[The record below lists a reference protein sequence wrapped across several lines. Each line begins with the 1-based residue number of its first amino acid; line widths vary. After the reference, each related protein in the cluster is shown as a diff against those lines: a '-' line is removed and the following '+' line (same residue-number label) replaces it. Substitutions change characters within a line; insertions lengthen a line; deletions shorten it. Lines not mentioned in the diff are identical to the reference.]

1 MVLEIK
7 GVFFQAIKNVFPN
20 VVDMLDPALGKHFE
34 GDIDA
39 DGWYDA
45 GPYVKT
51 VEFLFGHVS
60 PEAMT
65 FLGNEFVEIMTGQ
78 LDSLGVRTIEDFAG
92 KVSAL
97 YPELIRGR
105 EGEGWEV
112 EEFRPGRIVIKETG
126 FLPYVDFISGVIKR
140 TLEALGGMSVRVTV
154 LDDRAK
160 GAEANRYVAE
170 WLEAETG

>member
-1 MVLEIK
+1 MAREIK
-7 GVFFQAIKNVFPN
+7 GIFYQAITNVFPD
-20 VVDMLDPALGKHFE
+20 VVDILDPALGKHFE

-39 DGWYDA
+39 DAWYDA

-65 FLGNEFVEIMTGQ
+65 FLGNEFVEI
-78 LDSLGVRTIEDFAG
+78 LRERFEAIGVRTVEDFAG
-92 KVSAL
+92 KAPRL
-97 YPELIRGR
+97 YHEFIRGG
-105 EGEGWEV
+105 EVEGWEV

-140 TLEALGGMSVRVTV
+140 TLEALGGMNVRVTV

-160 GAEANRYVAE
+160 GAEANRYLAE